1 MRSTSEGRKSVFV
14 ILIGVSM
21 LLSVPSSAWGDAPL
35 KVTIDANSVLVN
47 SGQKPLLRYSYGD
60 VPFKPYVKELFTPNG
75 LNVLRDA
82 PHDHLHH
89 HALMFAVAV
98 DGVNYWEE
106 TPVSGRQRHTHFS
119 DTVVEEGRLP
129 NAGFSEELVWTDP
142 SDQGALHEQRTV
154 RVCRTTEPEATV
166 MLWRSQ
172 LSVPKGKPGVTL
184 TGAHYFGLGMRFIQA
199 MDGVGSF
206 RNAGDKAATVFRGEE
221 KLVRSDW
228 CAYAAAVDG
237 KDVTVAMF
245 GHPDNVRHPTMWFT
259 MVKPFAYLSAMLGLH
274 EEPLKVAAGQPLD
287 LRYGVALWDGA
298 VASEEI
304 DRLYQQ
310 WVKVVS
316 K

>member
-1 MRSTSEGRKSVFV
+1 MCSTSEGRKSVFA
-14 ILIGVSM
+14 ILVGVSM
-21 LLSVPSSAWGDAPL
+21 LLSTPSGASGEAPL

-47 SGQKPLLRYSYGD
+47 SGQQPLLHYSYGD
-60 VPFKPYVKELFTPNG
+60 VSFKPYVKELYTPNG

-106 TPVSGRQRHTHFS
+106 TPESGRQTHTHFS
-119 DTVVEEGRLP
+119 DAVVEEGRVP

-142 SDQGALHEQRTV
+142 SGRGALHERRTV
-154 RVCRTTEPEATV
+154 RVCRTAEPEATV
-166 MLWRSQ
+166 MLWWSQ
-172 LSVPKGKPGVTL
+172 LSVPEGKPEVTL
-184 TGAHYFGLGMRFIQA
+184 AGAHYFGLGMRFIQA
-199 MDGVGSF
+199 MDGIGSF
-206 RNAGDKAATVFRGEE
+206 RNAGAKSAEAFRGAE

-228 CAYAAAVDG
+228 CAYTAAVEG

-245 GHPDNVRHPTMWFT
+245 GHPDNARHPTMWFT
-259 MVKPFAYLSAMLGLH
+259 MVKPFAYLSGMLGLH
-274 EEPLKVAAGQPLD
+274 EEPLKVTAGQPLD

-298 VASEEI
+298 VPTEKI
-304 DRLYQQ
+304 DRLYEQ
-310 WVKVVS
+310 WVEAVS